1 MAGLISSI
9 LTLPLAPFRALTA
22 VAKVLQR
29 EAEKELYGPA
39 AVRRQLEELDDAHAT
54 GAISDDEHE
63 QAQQAV
69 TDRLLRRPETRP

>member
-1 MAGLISSI
+1 MAGIISSI
-9 LTLPLAPFRALTA
+9 LTLPLAPVRALTA

-39 AVRRQLEELDDAHAT
+39 AVRRQLEELDEALAT

-63 QAQQAV
+63 RAQQAV
-69 TDRLLRRPETRP
+69 LDRLLHRPESQP